1 MQNEI
6 CENPIHENATSNEFE
21 KYNRPSTIFFIFWRQ
36 LQKYFFLM
44 SKTPCEFRYWQW
56 LKCREFVTY
65 VVQHWLGLNQMIVLR
80 MSYDPFINIW
90 FVIFPFT
97 YLLGSYSWII
107 FCIFFKLKNCLSQM
121 KIATQSMEEEFKA
134 TRYNRRYGGLLR
146 EQREKQFTM
155 G

>member
-1 MQNEI
+1 MKYAKIQFMKMQLLTNLR
-6 CENPIHENATSNEFE
+6 N
-21 KYNRPSTIFFIFWRQ
+21 TIGQVRFF
-36 LQKYFFLM
+36 LYSGVNCKNTFFLM